1 MGDQSGTDRATAKLT
16 EGPIVQTLVG
26 LAGPMVIG
34 LFSVMAFNLTDTY
47 FVSQLGTLELAAM
60 SFTFPVV
67 SVLFGVTMGLST
79 GTVSVVS
86 RAIGRG
92 EMDRVK
98 RVSSDSLLLA
108 FIVVLVLAGVGVLTI
123 DPLFRAMGAAEDV
136 LPLIREYMIIWYPG
150 IVFLVVPMVANASIR
165 ALGDT
170 RVPAL
175 IMTGAMTLNLVLDP
189 LLIFGLLGFPRLE
202 LAGAAI
208 ATVIA
213 RACTLIVSLAI
224 LRFRENLL
232 DFSPPRLTD
241 VLASWKQVTYI
252 AVPASATNIM
262 PSFSLGFV
270 TRLVSTYGASAVAA
284 WGAGSRISYF
294 VLIPA
299 LALSSGLVP
308 FIGQNWGAE
317 RYDRVR
323 TARRYGYR
331 FAFLWGAA
339 MVIVLNFAAEPVAAL
354 FSGEP
359 DVIDSMVGYLWIIP
373 LGFGFTGILLV
384 AEETLNS
391 IGKPIAATVQT
402 AIHTFCLYAPLAFLG
417 SAWSGLAGLFAGVVV
432 ADVLG
437 GFVGMAMVRRICYF
451 KEKRL

>member
-1 MGDQSGTDRATAKLT
+1 
-16 EGPIVQTLVG
+16 
-26 LAGPMVIG
+26 
-34 LFSVMAFNLTDTY
+34 
-47 FVSQLGTLELAAM
+47 
-60 SFTFPVV
+60 
-67 SVLFGVTMGLST
+67 
-79 GTVSVVS
+79 
-86 RAIGRG
+86 
-92 EMDRVK
+92 
-98 RVSSDSLLLA
+98 
-108 FIVVLVLAGVGVLTI
+108 
-123 DPLFRAMGAAEDV
+123 
-136 LPLIREYMIIWYPG
+136 
-150 IVFLVVPMVANASIR
+150 
-165 ALGDT
+165 
-170 RVPAL
+170 
-175 IMTGAMTLNLVLDP
+175 MTGAMTLNLVLDP